1 MKAATFGSATVE
13 SGANKGKARFLSFQ
27 TGIKPENS
35 NGLPVKDGKTYAN
48 VSPADIPTFEFE
60 NVEEVQQH
68 AGEHFNTLV
77 VEWANDAVLAK
88 YRAALTTNFRKLD
101 LPPTSIADFVK
112 STTGGITP
120 ESVLIPAVAGPK
132 KIATASLIELANRT
146 DLSDAEKLAM
156 IRALA
161 GI

>member
-1 MKAATFGSATVE
+1 MKSATFGSATVE

-48 VSPADIPTFEFE
+48 VSPADITTFEYE
-60 NVEEVQQH
+60 TEDEVR
-68 AGEHFNTLV
+68 AKLGEHFAVWV
-77 VEWANDAVLAK
+77 VEAANDHVLAK
-88 YRAALTTNFRKLD
+88 YRAALTTGFRKLD
-101 LPPTSIADFVK
+101 LPPSNIAEFVRT
-112 STTGGITP
+112 TTGSITP
-120 ESVLIPAVAGPK
+120 ENALAPSVAGPK
-132 KIATASLIELANRT
+132 KVATASIIELANRT